1 VTTALNIERWLANVT
16 FAPSCVDMGWE
27 WEVLPIYDEGDAF
40 SDPNLFSPAPFGYAI
55 RTTFQRPD
63 RDTGVI
69 STGFGRWWLVPNDVT
84 ESGVVKTAYKAAM
97 LILEHELME
106 SFRYEGVRLFDPHHD
121 VEDLRVAAS
130 HRLGRAT

>member
-1 VTTALNIERWLANVT
+1 MTTQQDIERWLANVT
-16 FAPSCVDMGWE
+16 FAPSCVDMGWM
-27 WEVLPIYDEGDAF
+27 WEVVDVYGPDDVNC
-40 SDPNLFSPAPFGYAI
+40 DPDLFSSAEPFGYAI

-121 VEDLRVAAS
+121 VEDLRVAAANKV
-130 HRLGRAT
+130 GWK